1 MSSSEMRYVNF
12 PQPGSPDVLELKRG
26 PIPSPKDGEV
36 LIRVEAAGVN
46 RPDLAQRQGKYP
58 PPPDASP
65 VLGLEVAGTVVKASG
80 PWREGDRVCALVH
93 GGGYAEYC
101 VASAAHCLPIPAG
114 ISIEEAAGFCETYFT
129 VWANVFQIGRLQ
141 AGMSFLVHGGS
152 SGIGTTAIQ
161 LAKAFG
167 ARVFATA
174 GSAEKCAACTEL
186 GADAAINYKEQ
197 DFVTEVARLTGGAGV
212 NLVLDMVAGSYTAR
226 NLDCLAKD
234 GRIVQIAVQQ
244 GAEVTLNMAKVMQK
258 RAWITGST
266 LRPRTVGEK
275 AAIALGLR
283 EKVLPLWEQGKV
295 RVVIDRVFPFDQVK
309 EAHRYLEAGQHVG
322 KVILKV

>member
-1 MSSSEMRYVNF
+1 MRYVNYSG
-12 PQPGSPDVLELKRG
+12 PGGPDVLEIKEG
-26 PIPSPKDGEV
+26 PQPVPREDEV

-58 PPPDASP
+58 APADASP
-65 VLGLEVAGTVVKASG
+65 VLGLEVAGTVVKGAG

-101 VASAAHCLPIPAG
+101 VASASHCLPIPAG
-114 ISIEEAAGFCETYFT
+114 ISFEAAAGFCETYFT
-129 VWANVFQIGRLQ
+129 VWANVFQIGRLA
-141 AGMSFLVHGGS
+141 AGESFLVHGGS
-152 SGIGTTAIQ
+152 SGIGTTAVQ

-174 GSAEKCAACTEL
+174 GSAEKCQACLDL
-186 GADAAINYKEQ
+186 GADAAINYREQ
-197 DFVTEVARLTGGAGV
+197 DFVAEVAKLTSGAGV
-212 NLVLDMVAGSYTAR
+212 NLILDMVAGLYTPR
-226 NLDCLAKD
+226 NLECLARD

-266 LRPRTVGEK
+266 LRPRTVAEK
-275 AAIALGLR
+275 AAIAAGLR
-283 EKVLPLWEQGKV
+283 EKVLPLWEQGIV
-295 RVVIDRVFPFDQVK
+295 RVVIDKVFPFEQVV
-309 EAHRYLEAGQHVG
+309 EAHRHLEAGQHVG
-322 KVILKV
+322 KVILKF